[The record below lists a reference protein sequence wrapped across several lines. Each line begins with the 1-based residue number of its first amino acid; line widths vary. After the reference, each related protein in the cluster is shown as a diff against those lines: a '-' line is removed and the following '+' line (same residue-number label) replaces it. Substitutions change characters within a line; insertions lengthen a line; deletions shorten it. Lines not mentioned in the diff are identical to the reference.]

1 MIQKTK
7 SGNILQAL
15 IVKMM
20 QQDENDGSYE
30 KPTYEDK
37 DAIEKIFKHHK
48 CFDIFQNIRINGQ
61 KLFGEQSRKRFVK
74 YKNMRI
80 ETEEQLEKINHILS
94 LKAVHDEAYLRLV
107 LMRIHLARQIFIM
120 NIEIGLEILIPKHL
134 GMDSLPLSF
143 KFYDPI

>member
-48 CFDIFQNIRINGQ
+48 CFDIFQNIKINGQ
-61 KLFGEQSRKRFVK
+61 KMFGEQSRKRFVK

-80 ETEEQLEKINHILS
+80 ETE
-94 LKAVHDEAYLRLV
+94 
-107 LMRIHLARQIFIM
+107 
-120 NIEIGLEILIPKHL
+120 
-134 GMDSLPLSF
+134 
-143 KFYDPI
+143 